1 MYRYGIEPKIS
12 LIFIFIYADARSEDM
27 PQMESGVESQTHR
40 EYGMEVRILEV
51 ADGAEPTYRFEA
63 PEHEGITFEDPDA
76 AELYA
81 DIYFDVNGFE
91 EAGTGERGVPPVI
104 IQAGRDTLAAYFLTQ
119 KNIDKQWVGS
129 FMGIQP
135 GKVLRYASRVQ
146 DRATNIRN
154 RIEEQGLE

>member
-1 MYRYGIEPKIS
+1 
-12 LIFIFIYADARSEDM
+12 M
-27 PQMESGVESQTHR
+27 PQMESGDDRKLHR
-40 EYGMEVRILEV
+40 EYPMNVRILQV
-51 ADGAEPTYRFEA
+51 ASDDEPTYRFEA
-63 PEHEGITFEDPDA
+63 PEHEGVTFEDPDA

-91 EAGTGERGVPPVI
+91 EAETGERGVPPII

-119 KNIDKQWVGS
+119 DNIDEQWVGS

-135 GKVLRYASRVQ
+135 GKVLRYKSRVQ

-154 RIEEQGLE
+154 RIEKQGLD

>member
-1 MYRYGIEPKIS
+1 
-12 LIFIFIYADARSEDM
+12 M
-27 PQMESGVESQTHR
+27 PQMDHGNGSKLHR
-40 EYGMEVRILEV
+40 EYVMDVRIRKLSNGDEQR
-51 ADGAEPTYRFEA
+51 YRFEA
-63 PEHEGITFEDPDA
+63 PRHEGVTFDDPNT

-119 KNIDKQWVGS
+119 DTIDEQWVGS
-129 FMGIQP
+129 FMGVQP
-135 GKVLRYASRVQ
+135 GKVLRYKSRVQ

-154 RIEEQGLE
+154 RIEEKGLE